1 MSRTSARGDTD
12 VKILDSFFGP
22 YSENLRSAMGK
33 ATQRHSLL
41 TANLANINTPGY
53 KRKDMDF
60 SIALEGEMRSES
72 LLSRTNRGV
81 RTDLGSVRVDGN
93 SAVLEQ
99 EMVGIAETELRYQML
114 AEMTS
119 RYFRGL
125 KDTIKEGR

>member
-1 MSRTSARGDTD
+1 MSRTLARGTD
-12 VKILDSFFGP
+12 VKILESFFGP
-22 YSENLRSAMGK
+22 HSENLRSAMGK

-60 SIALEGEMRSES
+60 SVALEGEMRSES
-72 LLSRTNRGV
+72 LLTRAGRGA
-81 RTDLGSVRVDGN
+81 RTDTGSVRVDGN

-114 AEMTS
+114 TELTS

-125 KDTIKEGR
+125 KETIKEGR

>member
-1 MSRTSARGDTD
+1 MSQIPARGTD
-12 VKILDSFFGP
+12 VKLLDSFFGP
-22 YSENLRSAMGK
+22 YSENLRSAMGRT
-33 ATQRHSLL
+33 TQRHGLL
-41 TANLANINTPGY
+41 TANLANVNTPGY

-72 LLSRTNRGV
+72 LLTRANRGV
-81 RTDLGSVRVDGN
+81 RTDTGSVRVDGN

-114 AEMTS
+114 SELTS

-125 KDTIKEGR
+125 KETIKEGR